1 MCPETAFDA
10 AHSSDMAR
18 TFFFFPLIY
27 FINIYQNCSLIVHE
41 MFPQIGLTII
51 GMVEKNL
58 LYRGKTPFWEQFV
71 SG

>member
-18 TFFFFPLIY
+18 RCLKKI
-27 FINIYQNCSLIVHE
+27 INIYQNCSLIVHE
-41 MFPQIGLTII
+41 MFPQTGLTII

-58 LYRGKTPFWEQFV
+58 LFRGENPFWEQFV